1 MLYHG
6 LPSDSFRRC
15 SRYLCYSQLFCTH
28 GRTMAPSTIPVKV
41 AMGCDLVSAVLGG
54 QNVLTLTDMCI
65 QHILF
70 HLCSDDG
77 SCTVTKPHQPPPLRS
92 DSHHQ
97 SPFTC
102 KDLEGTRND
111 FGYVEVLSLGAA
123 CYSSVSLS
131 FLADTRRL
139 EKTSRKAE
147 RRKYVYRMIISFP
160 SKRS

>member
-15 SRYLCYSQLFCTH
+15 SRYLCYSQLFSTH
-28 GRTMAPSTIPVKV
+28 GRTMAPSTIPVMV

-54 QNVLTLTDMCI
+54 QNVLTLTDTCI
-65 QHILF
+65 QHTLF
-70 HLCSDDG
+70 LLCSDG
-77 SCTVTKPHQPPPLRS
+77 RSCTVTEPHQPPPPRS

-97 SPFTC
+97 SPSTC

-123 CYSSVSLS
+123 CYSSVSSS
-131 FLADTRRL
+131 FLADTGGW
-139 EKTSRKAE
+139 KKKSRKAE
-147 RRKYVYRMIISFP
+147 RRKYVYWMIISFP
-160 SKRS
+160 SKKS